1 MALVIDDRGY
11 IYVYMGI
18 SKNSENNGKPYQ
30 NGWFGGTPIFG
41 NSHIYIYTATW
52 VMVYYRSHP
61 LQEPEKS
68 IHLDG
73 ILKKKQ
79 HSGFFNT

>member
-1 MALVIDDRGY
+1 MDG
-11 IYVYMGI
+11 
-18 SKNSENNGKPYQ
+18 ENNGKPYQ

-41 NSHIYIYTATW
+41 NSHIYIYCHLGDGILPIPSFT
-52 VMVYYRSHP
+52 P
-61 LQEPEKS
+61 EPEKS